1 MRTHDTTRELE
12 CQRHGQA
19 LPAASPRPAASPHV
33 WAVGG
38 GKGGVGKS
46 VVTANLA
53 IALAAR
59 GPRCVV
65 IDADLGG
72 ANLHTVLGVPNPP
85 HTLGDFL
92 SGEVASL
99 ADVVCPTSVPGVSLI
114 SGARAL
120 LDAANLRYAQK
131 QKLLRH
137 VRQLGFTH
145 VLLDLGAGSSYN
157 VLDLFLAAQS
167 GILVV
172 VPEPTSIEN
181 AYHFLKAAFY
191 RSLRSVARE
200 PSTRPVLEHLLAGK
214 ARRRAR
220 SPREL
225 IAGVIAIDRRVGELL
240 SARVAAF
247 KPMLIVNQ
255 VDKSEDR
262 RVGPEFASACDLYLG
277 TPIDYLGALETDA
290 SVPLAVSRQQ
300 PVLQLFPGCSFAK
313 SLGTIADRLLRA
325 EFVQRYGGAQEPGG
339 APQEPPLAT
348 QGQRVGEAPPASPL
362 RPAKLGPGAVRQQ
375 LPPLDVSN
383 PGAYLRR
390 CREQLGIP
398 LAELSEHLQ
407 IRRLDRIEDE
417 RFDELPPVPYLR
429 GYVLQYARALG
440 IGEAEALAASFLER
454 RRLAV
459 AAPTEPSSS

>member
-19 LPAASPRPAASPHV
+19 LPAASPRV

-85 HTLGDFL
+85 RTLADFL

-200 PSTRPVLEHLLAGK
+200 PSTRPVLEHVLAGK

-225 IAGVIAIDRRVGELL
+225 IAGVIEIDRRVGELL

-277 TPIDYLGALETDA
+277 TPIDYLGVLETDA

-313 SLGTIADRLLRA
+313 GLGTIADRLLRA
-325 EFVQRYGGAQEPGG
+325 EFIRRYGSAQERGG
-339 APQEPPLAT
+339 PPLAT
-348 QGQRVGEAPPASPL
+348 QGQLAGEAPPASPL
-362 RPAKLGPGAVRQQ
+362 RPANLRPGAVRQQ

-398 LAELSEHLQ
+398 LAVLSEHTQ
-407 IRRLDRIEDE
+407 IRRLDRIEGE
-417 RFDELPPVPYLR
+417 RFDELPPEPYLR

-440 IGEAEALAASFLER
+440 IGEAEALVASFLER
-454 RRLAV
+454 RRLVV
-459 AAPTEPSSS
+459 AAPTERSSS

>member
-1 MRTHDTTRELE
+1 MRRYDADRELE
-12 CQRHGQA
+12 WRRFGQA
-19 LPAASPRPAASPHV
+19 PPAALPRV

-85 HTLGDFL
+85 RTLADFL

-120 LDAANLRYAQK
+120 LDAANLHYAQK

-137 VRQLGFTH
+137 IRRLGFAH

-157 VLDLFLAAQS
+157 VLDLFLAARR

-191 RSLRSVARE
+191 RSLRGVARE
-200 PSTRPVLEHLLAGK
+200 PSIRLVLEHVLAGK
-214 ARRRAR
+214 ARRRAQ

-225 IAGVIAIDRRVGELL
+225 IAGVMAIDRRVGELL
-240 SARVAAF
+240 AARAAAF
-247 KPMLIVNQ
+247 NPMLIVNQ

-262 RVGPEFASACDLYLG
+262 RVGLEVASACDLYLG

-313 SLGTIADRLLRA
+313 SLGTIADRLVRA
-325 EFVQRYGGAQEPGG
+325 ELVERHGAAQERGGAREG
-339 APQEPPLAT
+339 PPLAT
-348 QGQRVGEAPPASPL
+348 HGLLAGEAPQARPL
-362 RPAKLGPGAVRQQ
+362 RPPNVRPVAVRRE
-375 LPPLDVSN
+375 LPPLDVSH
-383 PGAYLRR
+383 PCVYLRR
-390 CREQLGIP
+390 CREHLGIP
-398 LAELSEHLQ
+398 LAELSDHTR

-417 RFDELPPVPYLR
+417 RFDELPPEPYLR

-454 RRLAV
+454 RRLVV
-459 AAPTEPSSS
+459 APPH

>member
-1 MRTHDTTRELE
+1 MRTYDTTHELE
-12 CQRHGQA
+12 WRRHDQTP
-19 LPAASPRPAASPHV
+19 PAASPRV

-59 GPRCVV
+59 GPRARGLRCVV

-72 ANLHTVLGVPNPP
+72 ANLHTLLGMPNSP
-85 HTLGDFL
+85 HTLADFL
-92 SGEVASL
+92 SGKVASL

-120 LDAANLRYAQK
+120 LDAANLHYTQK

-137 VRQLGFTH
+137 VQRLGFDH
-145 VLLDLGAGSSYN
+145 VLLDLGAGSSFN
-157 VLDLFLAAQS
+157 VLDLFLAARR
-167 GILVV
+167 GILVI

-200 PSTRPVLEHLLAGK
+200 PSIRPVLEHMLAGG
-214 ARRRAR
+214 ASQRAR

-225 IAGVIAIDRRVGELL
+225 IDAVMAIDRRVGELL
-240 SARVAAF
+240 AARAAAF
-247 KPMLIVNQ
+247 NPMLIVNQ
-255 VDKSEDR
+255 VDKFEDR
-262 RVGPEFASACDLYLG
+262 RVGLEVASACDLYLG

-290 SVPLAVSRQQ
+290 SVPLAVRRKQ
-300 PVLQLFPGCSFAK
+300 PVLQLFPDCSFAK
-313 SLGTIADRLLRA
+313 SLGTIADRLLRT
-325 EFVQRYGGAQEPGG
+325 EFVERYATPHERSG
-339 APQEPPLAT
+339 APNGPSLAT
-348 QGQRVGEAPPASPL
+348 HGLLSGEAPPTNV
-362 RPAKLGPGAVRQQ
+362 RPVAVRRP
-375 LPPLDVSN
+375 LPPLDISH
-383 PGAYLRR
+383 PGVYLRR
-390 CREQLGIP
+390 CREHLGIP
-398 LAELSEHLQ
+398 LAKLIEHTQ
-407 IRRLDRIEDE
+407 IRRLDSIEDE
-417 RFDELPPVPYLR
+417 RFNELPPEPYLR

-454 RRLAV
+454 RRLV
-459 AAPTEPSSS
+459 IAAPR

>member
-1 MRTHDTTRELE
+1 MRTYDATRELE
-12 CQRHGQA
+12 WGRQGQA
-19 LPAASPRPAASPHV
+19 PPAASPRV

-85 HTLGDFL
+85 RTLAHFL

-120 LDAANLRYAQK
+120 LDAANLHYAQK

-137 VRQLGFTH
+137 VRRLGFAH
-145 VLLDLGAGSSYN
+145 VLLDLGAGSTYN
-157 VLDLFLAAQS
+157 VLDLFLAARRR
-167 GILVV
+167 ILVV

-191 RSLRSVARE
+191 RSLRGVARE
-200 PSTRPVLEHLLAGK
+200 PSIRPVLERVLAGK
-214 ARRRAR
+214 ARRRAQ

-225 IAGVIAIDRRVGELL
+225 IAGVMAIDRRVGELL
-240 SARVAAF
+240 AARAAAF

-262 RVGPEFASACDLYLG
+262 RVGLEVASACDLYLG

-313 SLGTIADRLLRA
+313 SLGTIADRLVRA
-325 EFVQRYGGAQEPGG
+325 ELVERHGAAQERGGAREG
-339 APQEPPLAT
+339 PPLAT
-348 QGQRVGEAPPASPL
+348 HGLLAGEAPPARPL
-362 RPAKLGPGAVRQQ
+362 RPANGRPVTVRRE
-375 LPPLDVSN
+375 LPPLDVSH
-383 PGAYLRR
+383 PGVYLRR
-390 CREQLGIP
+390 CREHLGIP
-398 LAELSEHLQ
+398 LAELSEHTR

-417 RFDELPPVPYLR
+417 RFDELPPEPYLR

-454 RRLAV
+454 RRLV
-459 AAPTEPSSS
+459 DAAPH

>member
-1 MRTHDTTRELE
+1 MRSYDTTRELE
-12 CQRHGQA
+12 WRRHDQA
-19 LPAASPRPAASPHV
+19 PPAAPPRV

-59 GPRCVV
+59 GPRARGLRCVV

-85 HTLGDFL
+85 RTLADFL
-92 SGEVASL
+92 SGEVARL

-120 LDAANLRYAQK
+120 LDTANLRYPQK
-131 QKLLRH
+131 QKLLRQ
-137 VRQLGFTH
+137 VQRLGFDH

-157 VLDLFLAAQS
+157 VLDLFLAARR
-167 GILVV
+167 GILVI

-200 PSTRPVLEHLLAGK
+200 PSIRPVLEQLLAGK
-214 ARRRAR
+214 ASRRTR

-225 IAGVIAIDRRVGELL
+225 IDGAMAIDRSVGELL
-240 SARVAAF
+240 AARAAAF
-247 KPMLIVNQ
+247 NPMLIVNQ
-255 VDKSEDR
+255 VDKFEDR
-262 RVGPEFASACDLYLG
+262 RVGLEVATACDLYLG
-277 TPIDYLGALETDA
+277 TRIDYLGALETDA
-290 SVPLAVSRQQ
+290 SVALAVRRKQ
-300 PVLQLFPGCSFAK
+300 PVLQLFPDCSFAK

-325 EFVQRYGGAQEPGG
+325 EFVERYATAQEPRG
-339 APQEPPLAT
+339 APKEPSLAT
-348 QGQRVGEAPPASPL
+348 HGLQTGEAPQPNV
-362 RPAKLGPGAVRQQ
+362 RPVAVRRE
-375 LPPLDVSN
+375 LPPLDTSH
-383 PGAYLRR
+383 PGVYLRR

-398 LAELSEHLQ
+398 LAELIELTQ
-407 IRRLDRIEDE
+407 IRRLDRIEEE
-417 RFDELPPVPYLR
+417 RFDELPPEPYLR

-440 IGEAEALAASFLER
+440 IDEAEALAASFLER
-454 RRLAV
+454 RRLVV
-459 AAPTEPSSS
+459 AAAH